1 MNVKQYLINNFGYG
15 LIDPCILSY
24 MIYAVNV
31 ETYIS
36 TAYIRKVHRNKFLN
50 SEQRDILLTISCKA
64 NRCYNKLR
72 LYIRK
77 KQYSKYTVA
86 NTHDMLFDPIHDGI
100 CLYSLMSVYKFN
112 ERDINNIILMSLT
125 NHSCDFAY
133 IPSPKKPANPYT
145 NLAFQE
151 HEIYTIYFQ
160 MRRPSKLL
168 KIFFDCNFDIDKIID
183 RYWGL
188 LYHKSLER
196 YIKDVVIYSC
206 DVQIN
211 YIKLMISCIKEIETD
226 FIFPIPSSQTDLDI
240 MRSILLSFIRVY
252 YIVTN
257 DQKLTF
263 HLKNIYTE
271 LLKLKQSN
279 PKLGI
284 PTIGYQFLNTHITP
298 RRNNMLNI
306 YG

>member
-1 MNVKQYLINNFGYG
+1 
-15 LIDPCILSY
+15 
-24 MIYAVNV
+24 
-31 ETYIS
+31 
-36 TAYIRKVHRNKFLN
+36 
-50 SEQRDILLTISCKA
+50 
-64 NRCYNKLR
+64 
-72 LYIRK
+72 
-77 KQYSKYTVA
+77 
-86 NTHDMLFDPIHDGI
+86 
-100 CLYSLMSVYKFN
+100 
-112 ERDINNIILMSLT
+112 
-125 NHSCDFAY
+125 
-133 IPSPKKPANPYT
+133 
-145 NLAFQE
+145 
-151 HEIYTIYFQ
+151 
-160 MRRPSKLL
+160 
-168 KIFFDCNFDIDKIID
+168 
-183 RYWGL
+183 
-188 LYHKSLER
+188 
-196 YIKDVVIYSC
+196 
-206 DVQIN
+206 
-211 YIKLMISCIKEIETD
+211 MISCIKEIETD